1 MSTEKSKWVDAV
13 AKLIELTQEGG
24 LKWTIDEPPAS
35 LSRRPDARVELVFV
49 AKYGEKSLRLY
60 ERRFQEEFIDFN
72 EFEMRP
78 VPKTEWRKAVV
89 LEFVDDNGNSLW
101 AFPSVEAL
109 NDLMSAVQYQAA
121 GVKDFLTE
129 LLAAS

>member
-1 MSTEKSKWVDAV
+1 MSTEKNKWVDAV
-13 AKLIELTQEGG
+13 AKLIQLTQEGE
-24 LKWTIDEPPAS
+24 LKWTIDEPPTLFS
-35 LSRRPDARVELVFV
+35 KRPNTRVEVVFV

-60 ERRFQEEFIDFN
+60 ERRFQEEFIDFD

-78 VPKTEWRKAVV
+78 VPKVEWRKVVV
-89 LEFVDDNGNSLW
+89 LEFIDDNGNGLW

-109 NDLMSAVQYQAA
+109 NDLMSAVQYQVA

-129 LLAAS
+129 LLAS

>member
-13 AKLIELTQEGG
+13 AKLIKLTQEGE
-24 LKWTIDEPPAS
+24 LKWTIDEPPPS
-35 LSRRPDARVELVFV
+35 FSRRPNSRVEVVFV
-49 AKYGEKSLRLY
+49 TNYGEKNLRLY
-60 ERRFQEEFIDFN
+60 ERRFQEEFIDFD
-72 EFEMRP
+72 EFEMRA
-78 VPKTEWRKAVV
+78 VPKTDWRKAVV

-129 LLAAS
+129 LLAS

>member
-1 MSTEKSKWVDAV
+1 MSTEKSKWVEAV
-13 AKLIELTQEGG
+13 AKLIQLTQQGE
-24 LKWTIDEPPAS
+24 LKWTIDEPPVS
-35 LSRRPDARVELVFV
+35 FSKGPNARVEIVFV

-60 ERRFQEEFIDFN
+60 ERRFQEEFVDFD

-89 LEFVDDNGNSLW
+89 LEFIDDFGNSLW
-101 AFPSVEAL
+101 TFPSVEAL
-109 NDLMSAVQYQAA
+109 NDLMSAVQYQVA

-129 LLAAS
+129 LLAS

>member
-1 MSTEKSKWVDAV
+1 
-13 AKLIELTQEGG
+13 
-24 LKWTIDEPPAS
+24 
-35 LSRRPDARVELVFV
+35 VFV

-60 ERRFQEEFIDFN
+60 ERRFQEEFIDFD
-72 EFEMRP
+72 EFEMRL

-89 LEFVDDNGNSLW
+89 LEFIDDNGNGLW

-129 LLAAS
+129 LLAS

>member
-1 MSTEKSKWVDAV
+1 MATEKNKWIDAV
-13 AKLIELTQEGG
+13 AKLLELTQHGE
-24 LKWTIDEPPAS
+24 LVWSLQEPPVS
-35 LSRRPDARVELVFV
+35 LTKRPNARIEVVFV
-49 AKYGEKSLRLY
+49 TKYGEKSLRLY
-60 ERRFQEEFIDFN
+60 ERRFQEEFIDFD

-89 LEFVDDNGNSLW
+89 LEFIDDNGNGLW
-101 AFPSVEAL
+101 AFPSVEVL

-129 LLAAS
+129 LLAS

>member
-1 MSTEKSKWVDAV
+1 MSTEKNKWVEAV
-13 AKLIELTQEGG
+13 AKLIQLTQQGE
-24 LKWTIDEPPAS
+24 LKWTIDEPPPS
-35 LSRRPDARVELVFV
+35 FSRRPNSRVEVVFV
-49 AKYGEKSLRLY
+49 TNYGEKNLRLY
-60 ERRFQEEFIDFN
+60 ERRFQEEFIDFD
-72 EFEMRP
+72 EFEMRA
-78 VPKTEWRKAVV
+78 VPKTDWRKAVV

-129 LLAAS
+129 LLAS

>member
-1 MSTEKSKWVDAV
+1 MSTEKNKWVDAV
-13 AKLIELTQEGG
+13 AKLIKLTQEGE
-24 LKWTIDEPPAS
+24 LKWTIDEPPVSFAK
-35 LSRRPDARVELVFV
+35 RPNTRVEVVFI
-49 AKYGEKSLRLY
+49 ATHGEKSLRLY
-60 ERRFQEEFIDFN
+60 ERRFQEEFIDFD

-89 LEFVDDNGNSLW
+89 LEFIDDNGNSLW

-129 LLAAS
+129 LLAS

>member
-1 MSTEKSKWVDAV
+1 MSTEKNKWVEAV
-13 AKLIELTQEGG
+13 AKLIQLTQQGE
-24 LKWTIDEPPAS
+24 LKWRIDEPPAS
-35 LSRRPDARVELVFV
+35 FSKRPNARVEVVFI

-60 ERRFQEEFIDFN
+60 ERRIQEEFIDFD

-89 LEFVDDNGNSLW
+89 LEFIDDNGNSLW

-129 LLAAS
+129 LLAS